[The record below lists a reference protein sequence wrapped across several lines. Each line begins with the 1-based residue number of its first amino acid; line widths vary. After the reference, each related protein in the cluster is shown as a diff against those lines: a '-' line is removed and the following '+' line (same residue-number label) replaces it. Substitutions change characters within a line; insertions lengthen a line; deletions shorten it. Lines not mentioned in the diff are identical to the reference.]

1 MKNNKKTIKSD
12 WFPIFSFFIGTLFLP
27 GFIATAFIAFTKG
40 NDADIKYYGELI
52 AIILETIL
60 AIVFIIKYRN
70 KLKED
75 IKKFKPKDFL
85 KIFLIGIAVVGVFEI
100 IEEILEALGATF
112 GNQESL
118 EELFGKAKI
127 LMLANV
133 ILVAPIVEE
142 FLFRYSLS
150 TIIKNDKIF
159 LIVSSILF
167 GVMHGLD
174 TSTIAYVLA
183 GLALGTIYLK
193 YKKNLVPSIIVHFM
207 NNLVAAIFM
216 VIGI

>member
-12 WFPIFSFFIGTLFLP
+12 WFPIFSFLIGTLFLP

-40 NDADIKYYGELI
+40 NDADVKYYGELI
-52 AIILETIL
+52 AIILEAIL
-60 AIVFIIKYRN
+60 AIVFIIKYRK

-118 EELFGKAKI
+118 EELFGKTKI
-127 LMLANV
+127 LMLTNV

-174 TSTIAYVLA
+174 TSTIVYVLA

-207 NNLVAAIFM
+207 NNLVAAILM
-216 VIGI
+216 IIGI